1 MVKSQGVPPLKS
13 VWVKQHA
20 SFIFPPRWLVGEAS
34 LPATTQNH
42 QHLGGV
48 KTQIGPHYHGIE
60 LIPGSL

>member
-13 VWVKQHA
+13 VRVKQHA

-48 KTQIGPHYHGIE
+48 NTNWATLPWYRTYTR
-60 LIPGSL
+60 